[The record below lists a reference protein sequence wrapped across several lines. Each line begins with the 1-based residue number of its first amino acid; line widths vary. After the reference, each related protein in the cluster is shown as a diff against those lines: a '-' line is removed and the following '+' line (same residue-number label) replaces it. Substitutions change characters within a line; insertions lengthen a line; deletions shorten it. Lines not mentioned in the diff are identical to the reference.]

1 MVRSLKH
8 PFVGLSC
15 WLGCAVAL
23 SAQNLERNSTVE
35 VDPSGSVEIQR
46 VQVDPSESAP
56 VLDKQ
61 DAGTLERRVR
71 ANRSVES
78 VVNLKVLEHPS
89 PFQKV
94 AYGRVSDAD
103 PVPAES
109 VKRDLEQVSAVYR
122 EQGRRESDCNQVRL
136 SVEGNLKLDPT
147 RMLEIV
153 EAEVSANASC
163 SCEIVKSAIT
173 TMQSDVEEV
182 LAIVQVAINAA
193 PDQMRIISQCA
204 IAASPE
210 SLTEVQSLLARYDTN
225 AGEEVID
232 AKSSKSAKDAKASIV
247 VTPNDVA
254 AVPNPLDFPGI
265 GPVGPAPG
273 GPGGTPL
280 FPPDIPVIVTPPSVT
295 IVDP

>member
-15 WLGCAVAL
+15 WLGCAVVL
-23 SAQNLERNSTVE
+23 SAQNFEKDAAVA
-35 VDPSGSVEIQR
+35 VDPSGGVEIQR
-46 VQVDPSESAP
+46 VRVDPADSAP
-56 VLDKQ
+56 VLEKQ
-61 DAGTLERRVR
+61 DAATLERRVR

-78 VVNLKVLEHPS
+78 VVNLAVLQQPS
-89 PFQKV
+89 PFQEV
-94 AYGRVSDAD
+94 AYGRMAGVDQ
-103 PVPAES
+103 VPAES

-122 EQGRRESDCNQVRL
+122 EQGRRESDCNPVRL

-147 RMLEIV
+147 RMLEVV
-153 EAEVSANASC
+153 EAEVSANPSC
-163 SCEIVKSAIT
+163 CCEIVKSAIT

-193 PDQMRIISQCA
+193 PDRMRIISQCA

-210 SLTEVQSLLARYDTN
+210 SLTEVQSLLARYDSN

-232 AKSSKSAKDAKASIV
+232 AKSAKSAKDAKASIMPP
-247 VTPNDVA
+247 PNDVA
-254 AVPNPLDFPGI
+254 AIPNPLDFPGV

-280 FPPDIPVIVTPPSVT
+280 FPPNVPVIITPPTVT

>member
-1 MVRSLKH
+1 M
-8 PFVGLSC
+8 
-15 WLGCAVAL
+15 
-23 SAQNLERNSTVE
+23 N
-35 VDPSGSVEIQR
+35 VEIQR
-46 VQVDPSESAP
+46 VRVDPAESAP
-56 VLDKQ
+56 VLEKQ
-61 DAGTLERRVR
+61 DAATLERRVR

-78 VVNLKVLEHPS
+78 VVNLAVLQKPS
-89 PFQKV
+89 PFQEV
-94 AYGRVSDAD
+94 AYGRMAEVDQ
-103 PVPAES
+103 VPAES

-122 EQGRRESDCNQVRL
+122 EQGRRESDCNRVRL

-147 RMLEIV
+147 RMLEVV
-153 EAEVSANASC
+153 ETEVSANPSC
-163 SCEIVKSAIT
+163 CCEIVKSAIT

-210 SLTEVQSLLARYDTN
+210 SLTEVQSLLARYDSN

-232 AKSSKSAKDAKASIV
+232 AKSAKSSKDAKASIIPP
-247 VTPNDVA
+247 PNDVA
-254 AVPNPLDFPGI
+254 ALPNPLDFPGV
-265 GPVGPAPG
+265 GPVGPTPG

-280 FPPDIPVIVTPPSVT
+280 FPPSIPVIITPPTVT